1 MVVLSKDLQDDTGGK
16 WERRFVRKMV
26 FVLHRVK
33 EKIVSKVKRDLERD
47 CIWGSKKGG
56 AAS

>member
-26 FVLHRVK
+26 FVLHLCEGEDR
-33 EKIVSKVKRDLERD
+33 L
-47 CIWGSKKGG
+47 
-56 AAS
+56 